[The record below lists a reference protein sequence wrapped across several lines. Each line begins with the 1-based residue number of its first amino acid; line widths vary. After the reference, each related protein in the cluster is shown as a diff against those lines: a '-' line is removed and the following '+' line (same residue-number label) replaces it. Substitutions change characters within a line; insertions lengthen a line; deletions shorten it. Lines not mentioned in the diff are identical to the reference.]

1 MQRRTFVLAAISAL
15 VAPFLSAAQLAQAA
29 PNITE
34 WNAATLTT
42 AMEGMFKC
50 QVGPKASAFAFVN
63 GMAKELPLIEV
74 GPENMPNNRWLEL
87 APHENTVR
95 YVTLAC
101 AIEGGDE
108 KEAEARLAKH
118 FYDHLSQLPSGP
130 LVWRTKPEFSSIED
144 VKYGQTYC
152 TTEEIEDQ
160 LVDLSGLPS
169 DAELDFYTGHYRKVL
184 GKTQIHRMRMRIALP
199 ELTEDFVL
207 PYVKEEGEMVAM
219 IKGVTHV

>member
-1 MQRRTFVLAAISAL
+1 MQRRNFVLAAISAL
-15 VAPFLSAAQLAQAA
+15 AAPFLPAAELVKAA
-29 PNITE
+29 PNPQV
-34 WNAATLTT
+34 WNVTTLTT

-63 GMAKELPLIEV
+63 GVANELPVIEV
-74 GPENMPNNRWLEL
+74 GSEDMPNNRWLEL

-130 LVWRTKPEFSSIED
+130 LVWRTKPEFSSVED
-144 VKYGQTYC
+144 VKYGHTYC
-152 TTEEIEDQ
+152 TVEAVEDQ
-160 LVDLSGLPS
+160 LFDLSRLPA
-169 DAELDFYTGHYRKVL
+169 DAELDFDNGSYRKVL
-184 GKTQIHRMRMRIALP
+184 SKAQIHRIRMRIALP

-207 PYVKEEGEMVAM
+207 PYIKEEGEMVAM
-219 IKGVTHV
+219 IKGVTHG